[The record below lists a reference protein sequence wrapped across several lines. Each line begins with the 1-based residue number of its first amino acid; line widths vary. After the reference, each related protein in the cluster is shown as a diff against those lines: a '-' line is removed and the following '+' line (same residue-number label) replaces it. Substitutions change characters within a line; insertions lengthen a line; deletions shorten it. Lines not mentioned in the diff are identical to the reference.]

1 MIAIPFI
8 LNTLASFL
16 VGLMVAK
23 FLGPAE
29 YGRYAVAMAIGIV
42 VQTLAFDWLRL
53 SATRFLPN
61 ASAASVRIYRRDPS
75 KSSLFA
81 LAALRSSSRS
91 DLRRRRPAPRARPDR
106 PGGSFGRVSNGMFDL
121 SGAILRARFSN
132 RSYRNLVL
140 VRTGLS
146 LLLVLGGA
154 WLFASAEMA
163 LLGLVLSMAGAA
175 ASVQGDTLDREAH
188 PRLATR
194 EAAFDFA
201 AIGKMRRC

>member
-16 VGLMVAK
+16 VGLLVAK

-42 VQTLAFDWLRL
+42 AQTLGFDWLRL
-53 SATRFLPN
+53 SATRFLSDRQRAERPHIG
-61 ASAASVRIYRRDPS
+61 ATVKILFFALAGLTMLVAALIYVSPVA
-75 KSSLFA
+75 LPLPPGLLA
-81 LAALRSSSRS
+81 LAALVA
-91 DLRRRRPAPRARPDR
+91 LA
-106 PGGSFGRVSNGMFDL
+106 NGMFDL
-121 SGAILRARFSN
+121 SGAVLRAHFLN

-146 LLLVLGGA
+146 LVLVLGGA

-163 LLGLVLSMAGAA
+163 LLGLVLSMVG
-175 ASVQGDTLDREAH
+175 
-188 PRLATR
+188 
-194 EAAFDFA
+194 
-201 AIGKMRRC
+201 RRRGRAERHG